1 MIDFSEDNTLSFDL
15 VVSSFLWG
23 KTRKSADALLFCCM
37 TGGSELDVT
46 FEGNFYTKHE
56 GLVRFRKVLEAAQN
70 FFRAQLLFVATEWN
84 NCPVII
90 KFFLYNGFTLVCISS
105 KKSQKQKVT

>member
-1 MIDFSEDNTLSFDL
+1 MIDFSEDITLAFDL

-56 GLVRFRKVLEAAQN
+56 GLVRFRNSEAERHRRHV
-70 FFRAQLLFVATEWN
+70 FRAQLLFVATEWN

-90 KFFLYNGFTLVCISS
+90 KFFLYNGFTLVFPPKRAKS
-105 KKSQKQKVT
+105 KR

>member
-1 MIDFSEDNTLSFDL
+1 MIDFSEDNTLAFDL

-90 KFFLYNGFTLVCISS
+90 KFFLYNGFTLVFPPKTAKS
-105 KKSQKQKVT
+105 KR

>member
-1 MIDFSEDNTLSFDL
+1 MIGFIEENTLAFDL

-23 KTRKSADALLFCCM
+23 KTRKSADALM

-56 GLVRFRKVLEAAQN
+56 GLVRFRNSEAERHRRHV
-70 FFRAQLLFVATEWN
+70 FRAQLLFVATQVEQ
-84 NCPVII
+84 
-90 KFFLYNGFTLVCISS
+90 LSS
-105 KKSQKQKVT
+105 HH